1 MTNCEVPGNE
11 GLTSWYQ
18 SQSLRDLGKKKI
30 FSKPKLK
37 LKMGP
42 SVKDASPSSFMS
54 KVMRYYAM
62 LMYKSMYEYGNSRF
76 RKIIVDIVVP
86 M

>member
-18 SQSLRDLGKKKI
+18 SQSLRDLGKY
-30 FSKPKLK
+30 FQKPKLK
-37 LKMGP
+37 LRMGP
-42 SVKDASPSSFMS
+42 SVKDASPSSFMT

-76 RKIIVDIVVP
+76 RRMIVDIVVP

>member
-11 GLTSWYQ
+11 GLTSWYKC
-18 SQSLRDLGKKKI
+18 QSLRDLGKI

-37 LKMGP
+37 LKMGQ

-54 KVMRYYAM
+54 KVMRYYVK
-62 LMYKSMYEYGNSRF
+62 LIYISMYEYGNSPF
-76 RKIIVDIVVP
+76 RKMIVDIVVP